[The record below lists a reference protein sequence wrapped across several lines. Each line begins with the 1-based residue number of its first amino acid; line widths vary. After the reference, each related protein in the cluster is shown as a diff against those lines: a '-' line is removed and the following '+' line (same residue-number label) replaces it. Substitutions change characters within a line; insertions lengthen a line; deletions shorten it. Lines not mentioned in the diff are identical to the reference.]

1 MRNWHKA
8 STTAVDERSMF
19 QWPRVQTFSQSFLLL
34 SPCIVIIWKTGV
46 IRISSLIASTSIS
59 FVALLVNYSF
69 EKPPRKDL
77 KWMTRW
83 PGLLYI
89 EERRLHQ
96 KMHTWSTSK
105 QFQLSRLRSY
115 LTPNPILN
123 NVHDTL
129 IGVLKVLITNTWNAL
144 LRTFTGRDLS
154 DTLVSLAPS
163 TMSLCWYSIIKNW
176 HLWKFPS
183 QFILVLSQR
192 RWLAH
197 CKNREP
203 SWSIAKAETEK

>member
-1 MRNWHKA
+1 MPVGPKNLQITNSGQLTCMRNWYKA

-96 KMHTWSTSK
+96 KMHTWSTSN
-105 QFQLSRLRSY
+105 QLAPPTITTEIIPF
-115 LTPNPILN
+115 TPNPILSMT
-123 NVHDTL
+123 H
-129 IGVLKVLITNTWNAL
+129 
-144 LRTFTGRDLS
+144 
-154 DTLVSLAPS
+154 
-163 TMSLCWYSIIKNW
+163 
-176 HLWKFPS
+176 
-183 QFILVLSQR
+183 
-192 RWLAH
+192 
-197 CKNREP
+197 
-203 SWSIAKAETEK
+203 WSAY

>member
-1 MRNWHKA
+1 MPVGPKNLQITNSGQLTCMRNWYKA

-77 KWMTRW
+77 KWITRW

-96 KMHTWSTSK
+96 KMHTWSTSN
-105 QFQLSRLRSY
+105 Q
-115 LTPNPILN
+115 
-123 NVHDTL
+123 
-129 IGVLKVLITNTWNAL
+129 
-144 LRTFTGRDLS
+144 
-154 DTLVSLAPS
+154 LAPP
-163 TMSLCWYSIIKNW
+163 TITTEIIPYTKSDIVSMT
-176 HLWKFPS
+176 H
-183 QFILVLSQR
+183 
-192 RWLAH
+192 
-197 CKNREP
+197 
-203 SWSIAKAETEK
+203 WSAY